1 MFRETHSRSLAK
13 ALSWRIVASLATMLL
28 VYVFTRRFA
37 VSLAVGGVEFVSKI
51 GLFWLHE
58 RAWDHV
64 RFGRRVV

>member
-1 MFRETHSRSLAK
+1 MFRESHSRSLAK

-28 VYVFTRRFA
+28 VYVFTRKFS

-64 RFGRRVV
+64 HFGRRIA